1 LWWLKVTTFAEIGD
15 WVELEKLS
23 KAKKSP
29 IGYEV
34 KRRFTGKCESHVVI

>member
-15 WVELEKLS
+15 WIELEKLS
-23 KAKKSP
+23 RAKKSP

-34 KRRFTGKCESHVVI
+34 KENLFHFKKM